1 MTLGAAADPA
11 TSWPTAAA
19 VVRFED
25 ASNIG
30 LSVRR
35 PSAAPGTS
43 DDVVGDGGSRC
54 RSPTSGSSGRAARL
68 ASTREIEM
76 YPAILSLALLAPTQ
90 PPSDN
95 DVGVLP
101 AGADGRPLNLDFET
115 GTLKDW
121 TADGAAF
128 RDQPVKGDLV
138 AARRGDMKSRHQ
150 GQFWVGGYERLG
162 DKATGTLTS
171 APFRVTHPWASFL
184 VGGGPHELETCVEL
198 VDVAG
203 KAVFFRAAG
212 LEEEDLRRVVI
223 ELPKALQGKEIQ
235 VRVVDRHTGHWGHVN
250 FDDFRFHAARPNFAA
265 RPHKAPPPKLDVV
278 AHAGLAPEAAAKA
291 MTVPD
296 GFSVT
301 LFAGEPDVHQP
312 IAFCFDDR
320 GRLWV
325 AEAFTYPKR
334 NPHPGSVLPDAQK
347 KLGDRILIFED
358 ADGDGKFD
366 KKTVFMEGLNLVSGL
381 EVGFGGVWVGAAPY
395 LLFVPLDERTDK
407 PAGEPQILL
416 DGWGYQDT
424 HETLNTFVWGPDGW
438 LYGCHGV
445 FTHSRV
451 GKPGTPDGERTPI
464 NAGVWRY
471 HPTRHVF
478 EVFAHGTSNP
488 WGLDYNA
495 HGEFF
500 VEACVIPHAWH
511 IVPGGR
517 YHRQGGPHFNPYTFA
532 DIQTIALHRHYQ
544 GATPHAGNNVSDEA
558 GGGHA
563 HSGLMCYQGGHWP
576 KEYHGKLFMGNL
588 HGHRINVDVL
598 TPKGSGYVA
607 DRNPDFLKTNDKWS
621 MLVNLRSGPD
631 GNAFFIDWYDKQI
644 CHRNEPELWDR
655 TNGRIYKISYKG
667 TKPVAGLDLKKC
679 SDAELVKYQSH
690 ENEWYV
696 RHARRILQERAAGR
710 KLADWDAVLPLAQL
724 ALQDAEATKRLR
736 GLWAMNACGLLTHGM
751 LQRGLQDE
759 DPHVRGW
766 LVRLRFDAMRLHGVG
781 MEVGDSDEL
790 ARLTRADQSP
800 VIRRFLASELQRI
813 PVPFRWKELEAL
825 LSYPAD
831 ATDHNLPQ
839 LYWYAMEPLAEVDP
853 PRALKLAA
861 DAKLPQLLPLM
872 ARRIGAT
879 GTPEAIDLLV
889 KTAGE
894 SGDGAKQL
902 ALLRGLQ
909 DGLKGKRQVP
919 MPRGWAA
926 AFPVLLKSASPD
938 VRSQAQALAVVFG
951 DKSAFAALRTVV
963 ADGKADA
970 GARTAALASLVDAR
984 DAELVPVLHTLVR
997 DAALRGAA
1005 IRGLAAFD
1013 DAKTPGVV
1021 LAGYAAYTPAEKRD
1035 ALATLSAR
1043 TAYAKALMAAVA
1055 DKRVPVADVSAETV
1069 RQLRN
1074 LQDASVDAQIA
1085 ALWGVVRATPAG
1097 RLKLIGEWR
1106 ARLTAPPRT
1115 PPDLNL
1121 GRAVFAKTCQQ
1132 CHTLYGVGGKVGPDI
1147 TGSNR
1152 ANLDYLLENVFDPS
1166 AVIPN
1171 EYAATRLDLA
1181 DGRVVTGI
1189 VKGQTPAAVTVL
1201 TENETLTI
1209 PAGDIERRA
1218 PSALSMM
1225 PDDILQAA
1233 SEFEVRSLMAYLQAP
1248 TQVPMLATAD
1258 NVKDFFNGKDLAGWD
1273 GDRDVWAVR
1282 NGEIVGKTATGLKR
1296 NTFLKSSQAVT
1307 DFRLSLRVKLTPNR
1321 ENSGVQFRS
1330 EPLPDG
1336 EMRGPQADIGG
1347 GWWGKLYEE
1356 SGRGLLAKEGGER
1369 HVKPDEWNDYVVEAR
1384 GTTVKIWINGQ
1395 LVCDYTDA
1403 QLSRRGVIGLQV
1415 HSGGPMEV
1423 RFKDLK
1429 LEVIP

>member
-1 MTLGAAADPA
+1 M
-11 TSWPTAAA
+11 
-19 VVRFED
+19 F
-25 ASNIG
+25 
-30 LSVRR
+30 
-35 PSAAPGTS
+35 
-43 DDVVGDGGSRC
+43 
-54 RSPTSGSSGRAARL
+54 
-68 ASTREIEM
+68 
-76 YPAILSLALLAPTQ
+76 PAILSLALVAPAQ
-90 PPSDN
+90 PPADA
-95 DVGVLP
+95 GVLP
-101 AGADGRPLNLDFET
+101 AAADGRPLNLDFET
-115 GTLKDW
+115 GTLQDW
-121 TADGAAF
+121 TAEGTAF
-128 RDQPVKGDLV
+128 RDQPIKGDTV

-150 GQFWVGGYERLG
+150 GQFWVGGYEKHG
-162 DKATGTLTS
+162 DKGTGTLTS
-171 APFRVTHPWASFL
+171 APFKVTHPWASFL
-184 VGGGPHELETCVEL
+184 VGGGPHQLETCVEL
-198 VDVAG
+198 VDVAT

-212 LEEEDLRRVVI
+212 LEEEDLRRVVVD
-223 ELPKALQGKEIQ
+223 LAKVQGKDIQ

-250 FDDFRFHAARPNFAA
+250 FDDFRFHAAQPKFAA
-265 RPHKAPPPKLDVV
+265 RPQKAPPAKQDVV

-291 MTVPD
+291 MTVPP

-320 GRLWV
+320 GRMWV

-334 NPHPGSVLPDAQK
+334 NPHPGPVLPEAQK

-395 LLFVPLDERTDK
+395 FLFIPHDEATDK
-407 PAGEPQILL
+407 AGEPRILL

-451 GKPGTPDGERTPI
+451 GVPGTPDKDRTPI

-500 VEACVIPHAWH
+500 VEACVIPHMWH
-511 IVPGGR
+511 IIQGAR
-517 YHRQGGPHFNPYTFA
+517 YHRQGGQHFNPFTFT
-532 DIQTIALHRHYQ
+532 DIPTIALHRHYQ
-544 GATPHAGNNVSDEA
+544 GATPHAGNNVSDA
-558 GGGHA
+558 VGGGHA

-631 GNAFFIDWYDKQI
+631 GNAFAIDWYDKQI
-644 CHRNEPELWDR
+644 CHRNEPEIWDR

-667 TKPVAGLDLKKC
+667 TKTVAGLDLKKL
-679 SDAELVKYQSH
+679 SDEELVKLQLH
-690 ENEWYV
+690 ENVWYV
-696 RHARRILQERAAGR
+696 RHARRVLQERGLRDAKAEGALAAMLTHPDPLR
-710 KLADWDAVLPLAQL
+710 RLNALWTLA
-724 ALQDAEATKRLR
+724 
-736 GLWAMNACGLLTHGM
+736 ACGKLTS
-751 LQRGLQDE
+751 LNSQALWKDA
-759 DPHVRGW
+759 DPHVRSW
-766 LVRLRFDAMRLHGVG
+766 ASRMMHEHYALHMFNAQEHADTLAAAARAMP
-781 MEVGDSDEL
+781 
-790 ARLTRADQSP
+790 SP
-800 VIRRFLASELQRI
+800 VSRRFQASLAQQFRAAD
-813 PVPFRWKELEAL
+813 RWKIVEAL
-825 LSYPAD
+825 TAFPED
-831 ATDHNLPQ
+831 ATDHNLPH
-839 LYWYAMEPLAEVDP
+839 LYWYAMEPLAEVDA
-853 PRALKLAA
+853 PRALMLAA

-879 GTPEAIDLLV
+879 GTPDAIDLLV
-889 KTAGE
+889 KSAGE
-894 SGDGAKQL
+894 SNDATKQL

-909 DGLKGKRQVP
+909 DGLKGKRQYP
-919 MPRGWAA
+919 MPREWEA
-926 AFPVLLKSASPD
+926 AFPALLKSESPD

-951 DKSAFAALRTVV
+951 DKKAFAALRRVV
-963 ADGKADA
+963 ADAKADA
-970 GARTAALASLVDAR
+970 GARTSALTSLVDAR
-984 DAELVPVLHTLVR
+984 DAELPPVLHTLVQET
-997 DAALRGAA
+997 ALRGAA
-1005 IRGLAAFD
+1005 IRGLASFD
-1013 DAKTPGVV
+1013 DEKTPGVI
-1021 LAGYAAYTPAEKRD
+1021 LGGYGSYTPAEKRD

-1043 TAYAKALMAAVA
+1043 TAYGKALMAAVA
-1055 DKRVPVADVSAETV
+1055 DKRVPVADVTAETV

-1074 LQDASVDAQIA
+1074 LQDAGVDEQIGK
-1085 ALWGVVRATPAG
+1085 LWGVVRATPAD
-1097 RLKLIGEWR
+1097 RLKLIAEWR
-1106 ARLTAPPRT
+1106 AKLTTPART
-1115 PPDLNL
+1115 APDLNL

-1171 EYAATRLDLA
+1171 EYAATRFNLA

-1189 VKGQTPAAVTVL
+1189 LKGQTPNAVTVL

-1209 PAGDIERRA
+1209 PAADIEKRA

-1225 PDDILQAA
+1225 PDDITKNTT
-1233 SEFEVRSLMAYLQAP
+1233 EFEVRSLMAYLQAP
-1248 TQVPMLATAD
+1248 NQVPMLATAD
-1258 NVKDFFNGKDLAGWD
+1258 NVKDVFNGKDLTGWD
-1273 GDRDVWAVR
+1273 GDKDVWSVQ

-1296 NTFLKSSQAVT
+1296 NTFLKSSLAVT
-1307 DFRLSLRVKLTPNR
+1307 DFRLSVKVKLTPNR
-1321 ENSGVQFRS
+1321 ENSGIQFRS

-1336 EMRGPQADIGG
+1336 EMRGPQADVGA

-1356 SGRGLLAKEGGER
+1356 SGRGLLAKEGGEQ
-1369 HVKPDEWNDYVVEAR
+1369 HVKADEWNDYVVEAK
-1384 GTTVKIWINGQ
+1384 GATVKIWINGQ

-1415 HSGGPMEV
+1415 HSGGPTEV
-1423 RFKDLK
+1423 RFKDIR
-1429 LEVIP
+1429 LEVLR

>member
-1 MTLGAAADPA
+1 MY
-11 TSWPTAAA
+11 
-19 VVRFED
+19 
-25 ASNIG
+25 
-30 LSVRR
+30 
-35 PSAAPGTS
+35 SA
-43 DDVVGDGGSRC
+43 
-54 RSPTSGSSGRAARL
+54 L
-68 ASTREIEM
+68 
-76 YPAILSLALLAPTQ
+76 LSLALIAPAQ
-90 PPSDN
+90 PPADA

-101 AGADGRPLNLDFET
+101 VGADGRPLNLDFET

-121 TADGAAF
+121 IADGAAF

-150 GQFWVGGYERLG
+150 GQFWVGGYEKLG
-162 DKATGTLTS
+162 DKLTGTLTS
-171 APFRVTHPWASFL
+171 APFKVTHPWASFL
-184 VGGGPHELETCVEL
+184 VGGGPHDLETCVEL
-198 VDVAG
+198 VDVAT

-212 LEEEDLRRVVI
+212 LEEEDLRRVVVD
-223 ELPKALQGKEIQ
+223 LSKVQGKEIQ

-250 FDDFRFHAARPNFAA
+250 FDDFRFHAAQPKFAQRPQ
-265 RPHKAPPPKLDVV
+265 KAPPAKKDVI

-296 GFSVT
+296 GFKVT

-320 GRLWV
+320 GRMWV

-334 NPHPGSVLPDAQK
+334 NPHPGPVLPAAQK
-347 KLGDRILIFED
+347 KLGDRILIFD
-358 ADGDGKFD
+358 DTDGDGKFD

-395 LLFVPLDERTDK
+395 LLFIPHDEATDK
-407 PAGEPQILL
+407 AGEPRILL
-416 DGWGYQDT
+416 DGWGFQDT

-451 GKPGTPDGERTPI
+451 GVPGTPDKDRTPI

-471 HPTRHVF
+471 HPTRHTF

-500 VEACVIPHAWH
+500 VEACVIPHMWH
-511 IVPGGR
+511 IVQGGR
-517 YHRQGGPHFNPYTFA
+517 YHRQGGQHFNPYTFT
-532 DIQTIALHRHYQ
+532 DIPTIALHRHYQ
-544 GATPHAGNNVSDEA
+544 GATPHAGNNVSDEV

-563 HSGLMCYQGGHWP
+563 HSGLMCYQGGAWP

-631 GNAFFIDWYDKQI
+631 GNAFAIDWYDKQI
-644 CHRNEPELWDR
+644 CHRNEPEIWDR

-667 TKPVAGLDLKKC
+667 TKAVAGLNLKKLR
-679 SDAELVKYQSH
+679 DEELVKLQGH
-690 ENEWYV
+690 ENVWYV
-696 RHARRILQERAAGR
+696 RHSRRILQERAVISVPAAPNLIHPLSGVWTQLHELVR
-710 KLADWDAVLPLAQL
+710 TSPEPRVRLNALYTLVVTHGYSYTSDYAATEKDEHVRALDIALSGSAADDARRERWRRYAAADPSPVVRRPMASALQSMPYVDRLDVLP
-724 ALQDAEATKRLR
+724 
-736 GLWAMNACGLLTHGM
+736 
-751 LQRGLQDE
+751 
-759 DPHVRGW
+759 
-766 LVRLRFDAMRLHGVG
+766 
-781 MEVGDSDEL
+781 
-790 ARLTRADQSP
+790 
-800 VIRRFLASELQRI
+800 
-813 PVPFRWKELEAL
+813 AL
-825 LSYPAD
+825 LSHPEDAAD
-831 ATDHNLPQ
+831 PLLPQ
-839 LYWYAMEPLAEVDP
+839 LYWYALEPLVGVDLS
-853 PRALKLAA
+853 RALKLAA
-861 DAKLPQLLPLM
+861 DAKVPQLLPLM
-872 ARRIGAT
+872 ARRIGAIDH
-879 GTPEAIDLLV
+879 PEAIDLLV
-889 KTAGE
+889 KSAGD
-894 SGDGAKQL
+894 SNDPARQL
-902 ALLRGLQ
+902 ALLGGLQ
-909 DGLKGKRQVP
+909 DGLKGKRQYR
-919 MPRGWAA
+919 MPAAWEA
-926 AFPVLLKSASPD
+926 AFPTLQKSASPD
-938 VRSQAQALAVVFG
+938 VRRQAQALAVVFG

-963 ADGKADA
+963 ADAKADA
-970 GARTAALASLVDAR
+970 GARTSALTSLVDAR
-984 DAELVPVLHTLVR
+984 DAELVPVLHTLVK

-1013 DAKTPGVV
+1013 DEKTPAVV

-1043 TAYAKALMAAVA
+1043 TPYGKALMAAVA
-1055 DKRVPVADVSAETV
+1055 DKRVPVADVTAETV

-1074 LQDASVDAQIA
+1074 LQDADVDRQIA
-1085 ALWGVVRATPAG
+1085 ALWGVVRATPAD
-1097 RLKLIGEWR
+1097 RLKLIAEWR
-1106 ARLTAPPRT
+1106 ARLTGPTKAA
-1115 PPDLNL
+1115 PDLNL

-1152 ANLDYLLENVFDPS
+1152 ANLDYLLENVYDPS

-1171 EYAATRLDLA
+1171 EYAATRFNLA

-1189 VKGQTPAAVTVL
+1189 LKGQTPNAVTVL

-1209 PAGDIERRA
+1209 PAGDIETRA
-1218 PSALSMM
+1218 SSALSMM
-1225 PDDILQAA
+1225 PDDILKAA

-1258 NVKDFFNGKDLAGWD
+1258 NVKDVFNGKDLTGWD
-1273 GDRDVWAVR
+1273 GDKDVWSVQ

-1296 NTFLKSSQAVT
+1296 NTFLKSSLAVT
-1307 DFRLSLRVKLTPNR
+1307 DFKLSVKVRLTPNQ
-1321 ENSGVQFRS
+1321 ENSGIQFRS

-1336 EMRGPQADIGG
+1336 EMRGPQADVGA

-1369 HVKPDEWNDYVVEAR
+1369 HVKADEWNDYVVEAK
-1384 GTTVKIWINGQ
+1384 GATVRIWINGQ

-1403 QLSRRGVIGLQV
+1403 ALSRRGVIGLQV